1 MQASYDEV
9 AHRLQVER
17 EAVRATSIAE
27 RERWLGMWAA
37 QLRASF
43 CRHCFCSLL
52 SSVYSALK
60 MQFLSCFDS
69 FTNRG
74 SFHPKPALL
83 IAHLFV

>member
-37 QLRASF
+37 
-43 CRHCFCSLL
+43 
-52 SSVYSALK
+52 
-60 MQFLSCFDS
+60 
-69 FTNRG
+69 
-74 SFHPKPALL
+74 
-83 IAHLFV
+83 